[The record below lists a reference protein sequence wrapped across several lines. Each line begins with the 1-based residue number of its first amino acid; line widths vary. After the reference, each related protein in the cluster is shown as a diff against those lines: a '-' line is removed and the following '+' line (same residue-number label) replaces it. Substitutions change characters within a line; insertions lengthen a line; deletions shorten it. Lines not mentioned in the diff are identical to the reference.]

1 MGRLAQR
8 SAVARSPALWARSGG
23 FMHHCAHTSNSIA
36 LLVPRAFLSV
46 GVGSRDGGPIGAT
59 VRFLRPKATRFQML
73 RKPSLQAFPGPEYR
87 SSGCQFGRQPH
98 LNRILSQEKWLI
110 WVAFSG
116 GQGQNRTADTKI
128 FGLIP
133 PLLRDTE

>member
-59 VRFLRPKATRFQML
+59 VRFLRPKATRFQMFGS
-73 RKPSLQAFPGPEYR
+73 RACKRSLAPNIAQVVV
-87 SSGCQFGRQPH
+87 SLVVSH
-98 LNRILSQEKWLI
+98 
-110 WVAFSG
+110 
-116 GQGQNRTADTKI
+116 T
-128 FGLIP
+128 
-133 PLLRDTE
+133 